1 MITDECINCD
11 VCEPECP
18 NNAISQGD
26 EIYIID
32 PNKCTECVGHFDTPQ
47 CREVCP
53 VDCIPNNPD
62 YVEDKDEIP
71 QADRQI
77 SRRYHA
83 GRPGRTGELAEGRDT
98 CRGPQRFWQT
108 GQ

>member
-1 MITDECINCD
+1 MSLIITDECINCD

-53 VDCIPNNPD
+53 VDCIPDDPD
-62 YVEDKDEIP
+62 HVESKD
-71 QADRQI
+71 QLMAKFLQLT
-77 SRRYHA
+77 A
-83 GRPGRTGELAEGRDT
+83 TK
-98 CRGPQRFWQT
+98 
-108 GQ
+108 